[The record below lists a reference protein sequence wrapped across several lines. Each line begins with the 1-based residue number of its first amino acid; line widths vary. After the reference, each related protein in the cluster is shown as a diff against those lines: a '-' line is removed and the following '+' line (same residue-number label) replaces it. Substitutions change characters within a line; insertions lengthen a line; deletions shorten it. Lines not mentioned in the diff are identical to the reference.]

1 MVLAVA
7 VDRKVL
13 IDAAVGA
20 PQLGAPQLVAQ
31 GVVQRWQ
38 IPKVVVVVGG
48 ALSAEAVSD
57 LASVSGTVLADVC
70 STCGGCSD
78 DFVSTLVSSS
88 LKVLVTVSKILNEK
102 GNILDILKKSLVFVI
117 CGHCEFAIHKV
128 KFLSMY

>member
-48 ALSAEAVSD
+48 ERFLLKQSQIWLPYQEPCLLMFAQPVGVAR
-57 LASVSGTVLADVC
+57 T
-70 STCGGCSD
+70 T
-78 DFVSTLVSSS
+78 SS
-88 LKVLVTVSKILNEK
+88 LPWYP
-102 GNILDILKKSLVFVI
+102 
-117 CGHCEFAIHKV
+117 HR
-128 KFLSMY
+128 